1 VAAGCGSSSTAD
13 PAGLL
18 RKTFSSSQTVSSG
31 TMSFNFT
38 LNPTGSS
45 TLTSPVTLNY
55 GGPFQ
60 SRGSGKPPATNFTV
74 SLGSSAASASLGILS
89 TGTAGYFTLQGTS
102 YQMPAATYRQYAS
115 GIAQFGASGGAGS
128 LSKLGIDPLHWVT
141 NPKVIGTENVGGT
154 DTTHVRSG
162 INVAAFL
169 SDLNTLLGKASS
181 LGISAAGKLSST
193 RISDAT
199 RTRIAA
205 TVKNPTFDVWTANAD
220 KTIRK
225 LAIALTVPVTGKTS
239 QTLGGLSSAGLSL
252 TIQYGNVNQPQTI
265 SAPTNVAPY
274 NQFTSKVTTFFRS
287 LGSSVGSV
295 TSGASG
301 SGSASATPPAT
312 GTTTGSGTSYAQCV
326 AAAGS
331 DVSKM
336 QRCAG
341 LIGK

>member
-1 VAAGCGSSSTAD
+1 VRVQLDGGPGGAAEEDVSN
-13 PAGLL
+13 
-18 RKTFSSSQTVSSG
+18 SQTVSSG

-60 SRGSGKPPATNFTV
+60 SRGPGKPPATNFTI
-74 SLGSSAASASLGILS
+74 SLGSSSASASLGILS

-115 GIAQFGASGGAGS
+115 GIAQFGAGGGAGS
-128 LSKLGIDPLHWVT
+128 LSKLGIDPSHWVT

-181 LGISAAGKLSST
+181 LGISAATKLSST
-193 RISDAT
+193 RISDAA

-205 TVKNPTFDVWTANAD
+205 TVRNPTFDVWTANAD

-265 SAPTNVAPY
+265 SAPTKVAPY

-287 LGSSVGSV
+287 LSSGVGSV
-295 TSGASG
+295 AQGASG
-301 SGSASATPPAT
+301 SSSGSGSATPPAT
-312 GTTTGSGTSYAQCV
+312 GTTPGSGTSYAQCI

-336 QRCAG
+336 QRCAS